1 MNAVWVVQ
9 HLKTLFPSLQSESH
23 TAMTGNG
30 LCASESC
37 HRILKSLSKLS
48 CIHRTLTCNPGEKP
62 LSDSLKKSHFHRK
75 RGWFALPFSGPCMM
89 LNFSAAVTVR
99 ENTLL
104 ELNDGIIFL
113 FHKGSLA
120 LSG

>member
-9 HLKTLFPSLQSESH
+9 HLKTLFPSLQSGSH
-23 TAMTGNG
+23 TAMTGND

-48 CIHRTLTCNPGEKP
+48 CIHRTLTCNPGERP
-62 LSDSLKKSHFHRK
+62 LSDSIKKSHFYRK
-75 RGWFALPFSGPCMM
+75 EGRVAVPFSGPCML
-89 LNFSAAVTVR
+89 LNFSTAVTVR

-104 ELNDGIIFL
+104 KPNDSIID

-120 LSG
+120 LSGC